1 MAALRGDISF
11 RYLKQFILVLS
22 VFNLP
27 QTFVLFY
34 SKITNMHLATS
45 LGSEMANLLDACQ
58 RLVEVPKHTHY
69 THYQTHGH
77 HMM

>member
-1 MAALRGDISF
+1 
-11 RYLKQFILVLS
+11 
-22 VFNLP
+22 
-27 QTFVLFY
+27 
-34 SKITNMHLATS
+34 MHLATS